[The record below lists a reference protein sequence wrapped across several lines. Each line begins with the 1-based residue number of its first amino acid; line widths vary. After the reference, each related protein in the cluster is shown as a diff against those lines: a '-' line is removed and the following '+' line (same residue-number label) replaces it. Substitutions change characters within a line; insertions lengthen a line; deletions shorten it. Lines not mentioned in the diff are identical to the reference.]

1 MILFVVAQGAPRL
14 EDSVTIYDEAR
25 DWLLECYP
33 DPDDEEVILALTDA
47 QAQSEVERR
56 YEGGWAAFEEDGA

>member
-1 MILFVVAQGAPRL
+1 M
-14 EDSVTIYDEAR
+14 TIYDEAR

-47 QAQSEVERR
+47 QAQREVERG
-56 YEGGWAAFEEDGA
+56 YEGGWAAFEKDGA